1 MGGKSHFPNFTRAGN
16 VNFKIGYSLKSVFVT
31 VDVSVFFFFFLLR
44 SDAVYSD
51 EPEDTH
57 DEF

>member
-1 MGGKSHFPNFTRAGN
+1 MAGN
-16 VNFKIGYSLKSVFVT
+16 LNFKIGYSLKSVFVT
-31 VDVSVFFFFFLLR
+31 VDVSVFFFFLLH
-44 SDAVYSD
+44 SDSVYSD